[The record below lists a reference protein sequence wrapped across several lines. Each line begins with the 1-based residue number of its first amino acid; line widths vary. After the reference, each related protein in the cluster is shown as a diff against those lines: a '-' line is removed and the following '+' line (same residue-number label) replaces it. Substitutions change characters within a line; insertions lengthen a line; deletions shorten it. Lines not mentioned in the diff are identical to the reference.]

1 MHARCDRHREHR
13 TASSADGA
21 PGGFTQEGPLREA
34 LQTSWF
40 TKMRRCSLSRVGKAL
55 DKGSEAYRQVREGSV
70 WNGGQGQSTR
80 LEKERREHSSW
91 SGTAGRVALA
101 EGSRAWG
108 GPTRGCCSLAFADTA
123 SPTLLRL
130 LELSFLVGRGRE
142 GVNKSPAPTGVCVL
156 SHSYRKSK

>member
-1 MHARCDRHREHR
+1 MQDVTGTGNIEQPVLQM
-13 TASSADGA
+13 G
-21 PGGFTQEGPLREA
+21 PQEGLHRRDPWERLYKRA
-34 LQTSWF
+34 DS